1 MVQHC
6 AQPCYFSAMI
16 FDLLIVGGG
25 INGTAIAREAALNGL
40 KVLLVERDDLAQ
52 HTSSASTKLIHGGL
66 RYLEYFEFGLV
77 REALKERERLLHLA
91 PHLIHPMRFILPHVD
106 AIRPWWLVRAGLLLY
121 DWIGG
126 RISLPRSRGL
136 RRSDAEFI
144 RPLKKA
150 HKGFVYSDCTVDDAR
165 LTLSN
170 ALDAAECGAD
180 IRLHTE
186 LISAQ
191 RNEEHWSVKLSDGQ
205 SVLARG
211 IVNAAGPW
219 VEHVLG
225 RLNSNTP
232 NHVRLVRGSHIIV
245 PSIFEGDH
253 AYMLQ
258 QPDRRIVFAI
268 SYESNFTL
276 IGTTDIAVETPE
288 EAEISTAEITYLCD
302 AANRYFTNS
311 ITADDVIVAFA
322 GIRPLYDDGAQEN
335 RAVTR
340 DYTLDLD
347 MDGPPLLSVFGG
359 KITTARHLAED
370 AFGRLAPLYGL
381 SQRYVTRERCF
392 PGGCMKSFD
401 ALLSDVQAQ
410 WPFLGPKRSRRMVQ
424 AYGTHIQ
431 DMLKNIASESGMGVQ
446 FGAGFTEI
454 EASWMHDREWARS
467 AEDCLDR
474 RSKLRLHLT
483 PAECLYFTRWW
494 KERFGE
500 NGAPRKHYPPISPD
514 VDRRIIEAS
523 CPGDG

>member
-1 MVQHC
+1 
-6 AQPCYFSAMI
+6 MI

-66 RYLEYFEFGLV
+66 RYLEYYEFGLV
-77 REALKERERLLHLA
+77 REALQERERLLHLA
-91 PHLIHPMRFILPHVD
+91 PHLIHPMCFILPHVD

-136 RRSDAEFI
+136 RRSDVAFT
-144 RPLKKA
+144 RPLNKA

-170 ALDAAECGAD
+170 ALDASECGAD

-191 RNEEHWSVKLSDGQ
+191 RNKDHWSVKLSDGQ
-205 SVLARG
+205 TITARG
-211 IVNAAGPW
+211 LVNAAGPW

-225 RLNSNTP
+225 RLNIDTHNR
-232 NHVRLVRGSHIIV
+232 VRLVRGSHIIV

-268 SYESNFTL
+268 SYETNFTL

-288 EAEISTAEITYLCD
+288 QAQISPSEITYLCD
-302 AANRYFTNS
+302 AANRYFTNA
-311 ITADDVIVAFA
+311 ITPDDAVAAFA
-322 GIRPLYDDGAQEN
+322 GVRPLYDDGARED
-335 RAVTR
+335 RAITR
-340 DYTLDLD
+340 DYTLELD
-347 MDGPPLLSVFGG
+347 ADGAPLLSVFGG

-370 AFGRLAPLYGL
+370 AVGRLGPLYGL
-381 SQRYVTRERCF
+381 SQRFVTRERSF
-392 PGGCMKSFD
+392 PGGTMASFD
-401 ALLSDVQAQ
+401 ALVAEVYAQ
-410 WPFLGPKRSRRMVQ
+410 WPFLGRERCNRMAR
-424 AYGTHIQ
+424 AYGTRVR
-431 DMLKNIASESGMGVQ
+431 DMLRDIASEAAMGLH
-446 FGAGFTEI
+446 FGGGFTEI
-454 EASWMHDREWARS
+454 EAAWMHDREWART
-467 AEDCLDR
+467 AEDCLER
-474 RSKLRLHLT
+474 RSKLVLHLT
-483 PAECLYFTRWW
+483 PAERSRFTQWW
-494 KERFGE
+494 KERFGASGSPG
-500 NGAPRKHYPPISPD
+500 NTGQQAQPIETLPQK
-514 VDRRIIEAS
+514 
-523 CPGDG
+523 